1 MSAGPAL
8 FNPLIAYITMNHSSF
23 PVSRQRKFPM
33 NRRRNYIAL
42 TLILTLLTSQSALAA
57 GKTSVIIK
65 KAGRATTLTPN
76 TILSG
81 SGVPA
86 KTIGIDGDFYIDTK
100 NANLYGPKSKGAWKI
115 ATSLRPE
122 DSKDIVIPT
131 AGINGAKGDRGEQ
144 GATGS
149 DGAVGAKGAT
159 GATGLTGAAGLV
171 GATGLTGAA
180 GSVGATGSS
189 GGNGLAGATGAP
201 GLKGD
206 TGAAGATGATGF
218 NGSNGTAG
226 VTGATGA
233 AGPTG
238 SIGATGSIGV
248 TGPTGAAGPTG
259 PTGPTGATGAT
270 GSAGISNSY
279 FVAIPTFTLNAG
291 LDGASVNSGE
301 FITLEANS
309 FYTIEIILN
318 GIFSQISSETVN
330 IKMELLDSL
339 TLESLV
345 YTSIASD
352 SNSYA
357 NGYAGRHYS
366 FLVIGKI
373 AIGGTASTLKMRA
386 AVQYAMSPSRTVG
399 FSGYALINK
408 VGAIG

>member
-1 MSAGPAL
+1 
-8 FNPLIAYITMNHSSF
+8 
-23 PVSRQRKFPM
+23 M
-33 NRRRNYIAL
+33 NRRRNSIAL
-42 TLILTLLTSQSALAA
+42 SLVLALLTSQGAIAA

-86 KTIGIDGDFYIDTK
+86 KTIGIDGDFYIDIK
-100 NANLYGPKSKGAWKI
+100 NANLYGPKFKGAWKI

-122 DSKDIVIPT
+122 DSKDMVIPT

-149 DGAVGAKGAT
+149 DGAAGAKGAT

-218 NGSNGTAG
+218 NGTNGTAG
-226 VTGATGA
+226 ATGATGVTGATGSTGPTGATGA

-238 SIGATGSIGV
+238 ATGATG
-248 TGPTGAAGPTG
+248 AAG

>member
-1 MSAGPAL
+1 
-8 FNPLIAYITMNHSSF
+8 
-23 PVSRQRKFPM
+23 M
-33 NRRRNYIAL
+33 NRRRNSIAL
-42 TLILTLLTSQSALAA
+42 SLVLTLFTSQGAIAA

-81 SGVPA
+81 SGVPT
-86 KTIGIDGDFYIDTK
+86 KTIGIDGDFYIDIK
-100 NANLYGPKSKGAWKI
+100 SANLYGPKTKGVWKI
-115 ATSLRPE
+115 ATSLRIA
-122 DSKDIVIPT
+122 DSKEIVMPT
-131 AGINGAKGDRGEQ
+131 AGLNGAKGDRGEQ

-189 GGNGLAGATGAP
+189 GGNGLAGAIGAP

-233 AGPTG
+233 AGPAGSTG
-238 SIGATGSIGV
+238 TIGATGSIGV
-248 TGPTGAAGPTG
+248 TGPTGGVGPTG
-259 PTGPTGATGAT
+259 PTGPAGPTGATGA
-270 GSAGISNSY
+270 AGISNSY
-279 FVAIPTFTLNAG
+279 FVAIPSFTLNAG
-291 LDGASVNSGE
+291 LDDASVNSGE
-301 FITLEANS
+301 FITLEANC

-318 GIFSQISSETVN
+318 GIFSQNNSDPVN
-330 IKMELLDSL
+330 INMELLDSL
-339 TLESLV
+339 TLASLV
-345 YTSIASD
+345 FTAIASD
-352 SNSYA
+352 SASYA

-386 AVQYAMSPSRTVG
+386 TVQYAISPSRTVS

>member
-1 MSAGPAL
+1 
-8 FNPLIAYITMNHSSF
+8 
-23 PVSRQRKFPM
+23 M
-33 NRRRNYIAL
+33 NRRRNSIAL
-42 TLILTLLTSQSALAA
+42 SLVLALLTSQGAIAA

-86 KTIGIDGDFYIDTK
+86 KTIGIDGDFYIDIK
-100 NANLYGPKSKGAWKI
+100 NANLYGPKFKGAWKI

-122 DSKDIVIPT
+122 DSKDVVIPT

-149 DGAVGAKGAT
+149 DGAAGAKGAT

-189 GGNGLAGATGAP
+189 GGNGLAGAIGAP

-206 TGAAGATGATGF
+206 TGATGATGASGFNGTNGTAGATGATGVT
-218 NGSNGTAG
+218 GSTGATG

-238 SIGATGSIGV
+238 STGA
-248 TGPTGAAGPTG
+248 TGAAGPTG
-259 PTGPTGATGAT
+259 PTGTTGAT